1 MLLNTAL
8 VCLAMNVYHEARNE
22 NMMGKY
28 AVALVVMNR
37 VEHERFPDSV
47 CDVVTQRKDSR
58 LHHCQFS
65 WYCDGK
71 SDRPRNRRAWA
82 EAQMIALDVLNDTV
96 YDITEGS
103 LFYHADYVSPY
114 WADVFTETVTY
125 GTHIFY
131 KY

>member
-8 VCLAMNVYHEARNE
+8 MCLALNVYHEARSE
-22 NMMGKY
+22 DMMGKY

-37 VEHERFPDSV
+37 VEHDRFPDTV
-47 CDVVTQRKDSR
+47 CGVVTQRRGNS
-58 LHHCQFS
+58 LHRCQFS

-71 SDRPRNRRAWA
+71 SDRPRNEHAWA
-82 EAQMIALDVLNDTV
+82 EAQMIARDVLNEEVD
-96 YDITEGS
+96 DITHGA

-114 WADVFTETVTY
+114 WADEFTETVTY

-131 KY
+131 TY